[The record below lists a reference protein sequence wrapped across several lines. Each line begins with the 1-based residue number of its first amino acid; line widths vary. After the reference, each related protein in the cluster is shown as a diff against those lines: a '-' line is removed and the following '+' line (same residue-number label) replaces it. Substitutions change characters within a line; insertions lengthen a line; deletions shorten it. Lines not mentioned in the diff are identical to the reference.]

1 MDPVGA
7 AVATVSRTMHAPGGQ
22 TLQLQYPR
30 SMPEELVQRT
40 VIPVI
45 EGVVRTLASP
55 TAAIHRAVVTTYLE
69 NKLRISYL
77 NADARVLHQDVIP
90 ILAAAHAYQA
100 GRDQLVNMMLDPDL
114 EDAARAALDDK
125 RMRRL
130 GH

>member
-55 TAAIHRAVVTTYLE
+55 TAAIIARSS
-69 NKLRISYL
+69 LRIWRTNSGS
-77 NADARVLHQDVIP
+77 HT
-90 ILAAAHAYQA
+90 
-100 GRDQLVNMMLDPDL
+100 
-114 EDAARAALDDK
+114 
-125 RMRRL
+125 
-130 GH
+130 